1 MHNSKFRKYYG
12 FIAILCIISLAVPF
26 HVLAQPGGTGTTD
39 TAAGKAGAEAGGTA
53 EAGISGG
60 TIAIG
65 VVAAAVVI
73 GVIAIAAG
81 GGGGGS
87 APPPATTTNH

>member
-1 MHNSKFRKYYG
+1 MRKLRRYCI
-12 FIAILCIISLAVPF
+12 FITVLCIISLIVPCHIF
-26 HVLAQPGGTGTTD
+26 AQPGGTGRTD